1 MGFNTWSFI
10 SNYKM
15 GISQDSWHKRR
26 KTGGR
31 RPQPHKKRKFEL
43 GRPAAGTKIGALRVH
58 HVRTREETANSEAL
72 EWTLVIF
79 LGVVKL
85 SPGKPVSLMSNT
97 MHPTMSCLGLNPREK
112 CNH

>member
-1 MGFNTWSFI
+1 
-10 SNYKM
+10 M

-58 HVRTREETANSEAL
+58 HVRTR
-72 EWTLVIF
+72 
-79 LGVVKL
+79 GGKL
-85 SPGKPVSLMSNT
+85 MI
-97 MHPTMSCLGLNPREK
+97 
-112 CNH
+112 